1 MPWQYYAG
9 KFSVDKEWK
18 YVEVFFEDF
27 KKSNF
32 YQPSAFS
39 ATDIK
44 SIGFVAYGKDFE
56 AELNIMEAELF

>member
-18 YVEVFFEDF
+18 YIEVYFEDF
-27 KKSNF
+27 KKSDF
-32 YQPSAFS
+32 YQPSTFS

-44 SIGFVAYGKDFE
+44 SVGFVAYGKDFE